1 MNPLRV
7 AILIAFCGSTL
18 WAFSLY
24 LPVRLGWAP
33 EDASMYVA
41 QTRKELEDE
50 RKNAEPID
58 WRDTKKL
65 EADTHFWKAENA
77 LQNET
82 AEGLILGAALQKEVV
97 IITIAGS
104 AWVLAGML
112 KSKV

>member
-7 AILIAFCGSTL
+7 AILVAFFGSTL

-33 EDASMYVA
+33 EDASMFVA

-58 WRDTKKL
+58 WHDTKKL
-65 EADTHFWKAENA
+65 EADTRIWKAENA
-77 LQNET
+77 LQNEI
-82 AEGLILGAALQKEVV
+82 AEGLILGSASRKEVV
-97 IITIAGS
+97 IVTIAGI
-104 AWVLAGML
+104 AWVLAGMV